1 MSKGDKNMTT
11 GAMIWTALKAVGAW
25 VLSNPDVAKDAV
37 EKVSSLRTKKKKM
50 SDEELLQLVDEKV
63 GQLGAAALELDQKID
78 IEVEA
83 LRKEMRTLKTMLT
96 VMGAVLCA
104 AVIAIVLLAIF

>member
-1 MSKGDKNMTT
+1 MTT
-11 GAMIWTALKAVGAW
+11 GAIILGAVAAVAAW
-25 VLSNPDVAKDAV
+25 VKENPDFTKNVV
-37 EKVSSLRTKKKKM
+37 NGITSLRSKKKKM

-63 GQLGAAALELDQKID
+63 GQLGAATLELDQKID

-83 LRKEMRTLKTMLT
+83 LRKEMRTLKTMLL
-96 VMGAVLCA
+96 VMGAILCA

>member
-1 MSKGDKNMTT
+1 MSKGGKNMTT
-11 GAMIWTALKAVGAW
+11 GAMIWTALTTVGTW
-25 VLSNPDVAKDAV
+25 VLSNPDVAKGAV
-37 EKVSSLRTKKKKM
+37 EKVANLRTKKKM

-83 LRKEMRTLKTMLT
+83 LRKEMRTLKIMLT

-104 AVIAIVLLAIF
+104 AVIAIILLAIF